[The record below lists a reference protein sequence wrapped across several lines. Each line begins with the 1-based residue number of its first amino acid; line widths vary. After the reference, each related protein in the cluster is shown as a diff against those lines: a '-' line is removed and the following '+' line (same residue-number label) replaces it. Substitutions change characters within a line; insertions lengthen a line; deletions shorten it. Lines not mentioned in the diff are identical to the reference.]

1 MLEYL
6 PLRTMEYKKIVLLLG
21 GNLGDTRG
29 YLRNA
34 ITLLEQQ
41 LGMVTHQSYFYKTA
55 AWGFEA
61 DDFINI
67 GLVIETDKSAEECLQ
82 ATQDVEDELGRIKED
97 NTQGYQDRNIDVDI
111 IFYGDDIINNDNL
124 IIPHPKMH
132 ERNFVLQPLLEM
144 IPEFQHPVFKKNIKS
159 LATECTD
166 NLEAIQL
173 NEQV

>member
-1 MLEYL
+1 MAYNN
-6 PLRTMEYKKIVLLLG
+6 IVLLLG
-21 GNLGDTRG
+21 GNEGDTRG

-41 LGMVTHQSYFYKTA
+41 LGMMTHQSYFYKTA

-67 GLVIETDKSAEECLQ
+67 GIVIETDKSVDECLQ
-82 ATQDVEDELGRIKED
+82 ATQEVEDELGRIKDD

-111 IFYGDDIINNDNL
+111 IFYGDKIINTEDL
-124 IIPHPKMH
+124 IIPHPRMQ
-132 ERNFVLQPLLEM
+132 ERNFVLQPLLEI
-144 IPEFQHPVFKKNIKS
+144 IPEFIHPILNKS
-159 LATECTD
+159 IETLVDECQD
-166 NLEAIQL
+166 SLEVIPL

>member
-1 MLEYL
+1 MV
-6 PLRTMEYKKIVLLLG
+6 YKKIVLLLG
-21 GNLGDTRG
+21 GNEGDTRG

-41 LGMVTHQSYFYKTA
+41 LGMMTHQSYFYKTA

-61 DDFINI
+61 EDFINI

-111 IFYGDDIINNDNL
+111 IFYGDEIINTAEL
-124 IIPHPKMH
+124 VIPHPRMQ
-132 ERNFVLQPLLEM
+132 ERNFVLQPLLEI
-144 IPEFQHPVFKKNIKS
+144 IPEFQHPVFKKSIKA
-159 LATECTD
+159 LATECLD
-166 NLEAIQL
+166 DLEATPL